1 MLVVAVGA
9 ITFINY
15 NSVGGAF
22 SEATYESLD
31 RLSETEAID
40 AVTQDITKQVELM
53 TVLAGDSILEHSIE
67 TTNTAYTG
75 TEAEIIADI
84 ERMDEA
90 WISPPKTM
98 RC

>member
-1 MLVVAVGA
+1 MAVGA

-31 RLSETEAID
+31 RLSETEAII
-40 AVTQDITKQVELM
+40 VLQDITKQVELM